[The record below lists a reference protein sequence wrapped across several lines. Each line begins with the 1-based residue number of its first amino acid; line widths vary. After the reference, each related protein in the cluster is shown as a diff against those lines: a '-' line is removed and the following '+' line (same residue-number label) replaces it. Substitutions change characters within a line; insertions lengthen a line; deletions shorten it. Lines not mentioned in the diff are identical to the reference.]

1 MSTPDESFDD
11 DESALIE
18 IIKSSLEELV
28 ELGLIEVVGIEINGE
43 WRYAA
48 TPKGHRFINENRSI
62 RDIEGFLEQ

>member
-1 MSTPDESFDD
+1 MSISDEPFDD

-28 ELGLIEVVGIEINGE
+28 ELELIEVVGIEVNGE

-48 TPKGHRFINENRSI
+48 TPKGHKFINENKSI
-62 RDIEGFLEQ
+62 RDIEGFWEQ

>member
-1 MSTPDESFDD
+1 MSISDEFFDD

-28 ELGLIEVVGIEINGE
+28 ELGLIEVVGIEVNGE

-48 TPKGHRFINENRSI
+48 TPEGHRFINENKSI
-62 RDIEGFLEQ
+62 RDIEGFLE

>member
-1 MSTPDESFDD
+1 MSISDEPFDD

-28 ELGLIEVVGIEINGE
+28 ELELIEVVGIEVNGE

-48 TPKGHRFINENRSI
+48 TPKGHKFINEHKSI
-62 RDIEGFLEQ
+62 RDIEGFWE